1 MAWLGVVAVIG
12 LIVCGVT
19 ALYDLRRRRKQ
30 RKLPPGEVLPP
41 SWWTGPHIAMVVG
54 GGVVLI
60 AVAIGVLL
68 LVFGSG
74 TTTSPAKLVTVPTS
88 TTTTTTA
95 SSSTTSTTLGPA
107 RPPELAVDPFPGRV
121 PARPGEQPR
130 GQKTGE
136 DDLGNQPGVE
146 REGRKPHGDQQPQ
159 QGPLRGALGL
169 TPAVAVRADYSS
181 GEPLRIV
188 DCQRMHGRWWA
199 AQKRMI
205 RGLSMGAIK

>member
-107 RPPELAVDPFPGRV
+107 RPPQQVRVDVLNASAVPRAATMKASALAALGYRV
-121 PARPGEQPR
+121 TSTGNALPAQG
-130 GQKTGE
+130 TV
-136 DDLGNQPGVE
+136 VE
-146 REGRKPHGDQQPQ
+146 CREGF
-159 QGPLRGALGL
+159 AAE
-169 TPAVAVRADYSS
+169 AVALARAVGPGTLVQGFPVTPPPGSANA
-181 GEPLRIV
+181 
-188 DCQRMHGRWWA
+188 DCVVVLGQ
-199 AQKRMI
+199 
-205 RGLSMGAIK
+205 